1 MSTTVFF
8 LLVRLGI
15 AVFFALLGTLN
26 AAKQD
31 RDYRAKLETR
41 FDPITIPGVLPVL
54 LFIIF
59 PVLAL
64 LFHWSFSYVLLMI
77 VNLLL
82 DLFVYSLILLG
93 LTPLLRRR
101 VSARG
106 LAMLWSLPSFF
117 LSCMYVHMVLMDARM
132 GGLSTIPL
140 LTLRLSRTTMWV
152 LIGVWAA
159 GFLGVLGSRILAH
172 LRFRKSLLRDA
183 EPLSDRELA
192 LFKEAC
198 NGLWVREPYKP
209 SKKALRK
216 LRFYRSPA
224 AKTPLSVG
232 LFPRSTCLV
241 LPQRD
246 YTDEDLQLVF
256 RHEIVHLLHQDNNIK
271 FSIAFLCA
279 TGWFLP
285 CLWGGMGKASEELEL
300 CCDELAT
307 GALDE
312 EGRRRYAGLLL
323 DAAGPA
329 PGFTT
334 CLSAS
339 ASGLRYRMKRVL
351 HPARRS
357 SGIVIFGILLF
368 LLVLLY
374 GTLGLAIDAGSFGEA
389 VFQNAEPASVQHASE
404 VTGEA
409 EWQKMLA
416 ERRLYR
422 VEYTAYLGDDEVN
435 FFCHDDQHVWYLMVS
450 EEFVQADSYEIT
462 ERSGNHFTIRPTA
475 SERYLFD
482 EPVDLAALDGYLK
495 EIDVSGMSYN
505 ILRN

>member
-1 MSTTVFF
+1 MSTTGFL

-15 AVFFALLGTLN
+15 AVFFALLGTLT

-31 RDYRAKLETR
+31 RDYRTKLETR
-41 FDPITIPGVLPVL
+41 FQPIAAPGVLPVL
-54 LFIIF
+54 LFVVF

-64 LFHWSFSYVLLMI
+64 LYHWSFSYVFLMI

-82 DLFVYSLILLG
+82 DLFVYSLILLC
-93 LTPLLRRR
+93 LTPLMRRR

-216 LRFYRSPA
+216 LRFYRTPA

-357 SGIVIFGILLF
+357 SGIVIFGIMLF

-435 FFCHDDQHVWYLMVS
+435 FYCHDDQHVWYLMVS

-475 SERYLFD
+475 SEHYLFD

-495 EIDVSGMSYN
+495 EIDASGMSYN